1 MKIFTGKILKNVNNV
16 NNLDIKE
23 EMNIEQ
29 KEFIRNNEKKT
40 IQKVLKESQTTITFV
55 KFICLSCDPR

>member
-40 IQKVLKESQTTITFV
+40 I
-55 KFICLSCDPR
+55 